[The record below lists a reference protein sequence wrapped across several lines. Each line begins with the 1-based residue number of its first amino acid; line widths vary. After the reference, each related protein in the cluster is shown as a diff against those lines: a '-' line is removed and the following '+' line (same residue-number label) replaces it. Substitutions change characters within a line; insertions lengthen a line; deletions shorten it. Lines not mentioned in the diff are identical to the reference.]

1 MKKICLLFTA
11 VLFLGIS
18 SALNAQNLTVSG
30 FVTDASSGEGVPYAS
45 VQLKGSTKV
54 YTMTDANGA
63 YSISV
68 PGSAS
73 LTVSCLG
80 YTTADI
86 LVDGRTALDIRP
98 IRTRTSS
105 TM

>member
-68 PGSAS
+68 PG
-73 LTVSCLG
+73 
-80 YTTADI
+80 
-86 LVDGRTALDIRP
+86 GRIPHSIMFRLYDSRD
-98 IRTRTSS
+98 TRGRQNSRL
-105 TM
+105 

>member
-54 YTMTDANGA
+54 YTLTPTEHIPFQCRGA
-63 YSISV
+63 HPSQYHV
-68 PGSAS
+68 
-73 LTVSCLG
+73 
-80 YTTADI
+80 
-86 LVDGRTALDIRP
+86 
-98 IRTRTSS
+98 
-105 TM
+105 

>member
-45 VQLKGSTKV
+45 VQLKGIRK
-54 YTMTDANGA
+54 
-63 YSISV
+63 SI
-68 PGSAS
+68 
-73 LTVSCLG
+73 
-80 YTTADI
+80 
-86 LVDGRTALDIRP
+86 R
-98 IRTRTSS
+98 
-105 TM
+105 

>member
-63 YSISV
+63 YFSAGERIPHSILFRLYDSRD
-68 PGSAS
+68 
-73 LTVSCLG
+73 TR
-80 YTTADI
+80 
-86 LVDGRTALDIRP
+86 GRQNSIGH
-98 IRTRTSS
+98 
-105 TM
+105 